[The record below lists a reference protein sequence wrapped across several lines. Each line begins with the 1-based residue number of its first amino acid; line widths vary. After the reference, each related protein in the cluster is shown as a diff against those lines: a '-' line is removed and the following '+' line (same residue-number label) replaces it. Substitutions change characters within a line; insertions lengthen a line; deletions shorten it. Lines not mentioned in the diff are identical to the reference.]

1 MPRRGGVCICCTM
14 EKKTL
19 TYIQGIEIFRR
30 KIELLP
36 KNKDLLSRSRSLRK
50 GYVLSEVVFWKQV
63 RNKEFHQIDFD
74 RQKIIGNYIVDFY
87 IKSLGVVIEIDG
99 SSHNDKED
107 YDNKRQLFLE
117 SLDLVF
123 YRISDYRIKNDL
135 INVMKELEDFIIEKF
150 S

>member
-1 MPRRGGVCICCTM
+1 M

-19 TYIQGIEIFRR
+19 TYIHGIEIFRR

-74 RQKIIGNYIVDFY
+74 RQKIIGNYIGDFY

>member
-1 MPRRGGVCICCTM
+1 M

-74 RQKIIGNYIVDFY
+74 RQKIIGNYIGDFY

-135 INVMKELEDFIIEKF
+135 INVMKELEDFINEKF

>member
-1 MPRRGGVCICCTM
+1 M

-63 RNKEFHQIDFD
+63 RNKKFYQIDFD

-107 YDNKRQLFLE
+107 YDNKRQMFLE
-117 SLDLVF
+117 SLDLVVF
-123 YRISDYRIKNDL
+123 RISDNRIKNDL

>member
-1 MPRRGGVCICCTM
+1 M
-14 EKKTL
+14 ERKTL
-19 TYIQGIEIFRR
+19 THINGIEIFRR

-135 INVMKELEDFIIEKF
+135 RNVMKELEDFIIEKF

>member
-1 MPRRGGVCICCTM
+1 M
-14 EKKTL
+14 ERKTL
-19 TYIQGIEIFRR
+19 THINGIEIFRR

-87 IKSLGVVIEIDG
+87 IKSLGVVLEIDG
-99 SSHNDKED
+99 SSHNDKEE
-107 YDNKRQLFLE
+107 YDEKRQLFLE
-117 SLDLVF
+117 SLDLVV
-123 YRISDYRIKNDL
+123 YRISDNRIKNDL
-135 INVMKELEDFIIEKF
+135 GNVMKELEDFIIEKF

>member
-1 MPRRGGVCICCTM
+1 M

-87 IKSLGVVIEIDG
+87 IKSLGVAIEIDG

-117 SLDLVF
+117 SLDLVV

>member
-1 MPRRGGVCICCTM
+1 M

-74 RQKIIGNYIVDFY
+74 RQKIIGNYIGDFY

-123 YRISDYRIKNDL
+123 YRISDYRK
-135 INVMKELEDFIIEKF
+135 
-150 S
+150 

>member
-1 MPRRGGVCICCTM
+1 M

-87 IKSLGVVIEIDG
+87 IKSLGVAIEIDG

-117 SLDLVF
+117 SLDLVV

-135 INVMKELEDFIIEKF
+135 INVMKDLEDFIIEKF

>member
-1 MPRRGGVCICCTM
+1 M

-99 SSHNDKED
+99 FSHNDKED

>member
-1 MPRRGGVCICCTM
+1 M

-30 KIELLP
+30 KIELLT

>member
-1 MPRRGGVCICCTM
+1 M

-135 INVMKELEDFIIEKF
+135 IDVMKDLEDFIIEKF

>member
-1 MPRRGGVCICCTM
+1 MLYY

-87 IKSLGVVIEIDG
+87 IKSLGIVIEIDG

-117 SLDLVF
+117 SLDLVV

-135 INVMKELEDFIIEKF
+135 RNVMKELEDFIIEKF

>member
-1 MPRRGGVCICCTM
+1 M

-74 RQKIIGNYIVDFY
+74 REKIIGNYIGDFY

-135 INVMKELEDFIIEKF
+135 RNVMKELEDFIIEKF

>member
-1 MPRRGGVCICCTM
+1 MLYYG
-14 EKKTL
+14 KKTL

-117 SLDLVF
+117 SLDLVV

>member
-1 MPRRGGVCICCTM
+1 M
-14 EKKTL
+14 ERKTL
-19 TYIQGIEIFRR
+19 THINGIEIFRR
-30 KIELLP
+30 KIEVLPRNKELL
-36 KNKDLLSRSRSLRK
+36 NRSRNLRK
-50 GYVLSEVVFWKQV
+50 GYVLSEVIFWKQV

-74 RQKIIGNYIVDFY
+74 RQKIIGNYIGDFY

-117 SLDLVF
+117 SLDLVV

-135 INVMKELEDFIIEKF
+135 GNVMKELEDFIIEKF

>member
-1 MPRRGGVCICCTM
+1 M

-74 RQKIIGNYIVDFY
+74 RQKIIGNYIGDFY

-117 SLDLVF
+117 SLDLVV

-135 INVMKELEDFIIEKF
+135 INVMKELEDFINEKF

>member
-1 MPRRGGVCICCTM
+1 M

-74 RQKIIGNYIVDFY
+74 REKIIGNYIGDFY

-117 SLDLVF
+117 SLDLVV

>member
-1 MPRRGGVCICCTM
+1 M

-117 SLDLVF
+117 SLDLVV

-135 INVMKELEDFIIEKF
+135 IDVMKELEDFIIEF
-150 S
+150 YS

>member
-1 MPRRGGVCICCTM
+1 M

-36 KNKDLLSRSRSLRK
+36 KNKNLLSRSRSLRK

-74 RQKIIGNYIVDFY
+74 RQKIIGNYIGDFY

-117 SLDLVF
+117 SLDLVV

-135 INVMKELEDFIIEKF
+135 IDVMKDLEDFIIEKF

>member
-1 MPRRGGVCICCTM
+1 M

-135 INVMKELEDFIIEKF
+135 RNVMKELEDFII
-150 S
+150 

>member
-1 MPRRGGVCICCTM
+1 M

-87 IKSLGVVIEIDG
+87 VKSLGVVVEIDG
-99 SSHNDKED
+99 TSHNDKEE
-107 YDNKRQLFLE
+107 YDEKRQQFLE
-117 SLDLVF
+117 SLDLVV
-123 YRISDYRIKNDL
+123 YRISDNRIKNDL
-135 INVMKELEDFIIEKF
+135 GNVMKELEDFIIEKF

>member
-1 MPRRGGVCICCTM
+1 M

-107 YDNKRQLFLE
+107 YDNKRQLFLYFF
-117 SLDLVF
+117 DLVF